1 MYPHVSDCCPHQQNS
16 EVLQHTVHHVF
27 LRQVFELVDEVDHVF
42 THRRAADS
50 VDEAA
55 VFKPRVLRLKEGETE
70 ISSHP
75 TLAMRED
82 LSDRHF
88 CPWSAPATRHERVLT
103 STFSTTCLPKEQ
115 TLVEQVMVMFSELSY
130 WLVTP

>member
-55 VFKPRVLRLKEGETE
+55 VFKPRILRLKEGETE
-70 ISSHP
+70 ISSH
-75 TLAMRED
+75 LSLSMRED
-82 LSDRHF
+82 LSETF
-88 CPWSAPATRHERVLT
+88 WPPECTAAQHERVLT